1 MAEPAAATDPVL
13 DKIRQI
19 RTRPDFK
26 PKPSPFLRS
35 SFTDEYGEER
45 EVKVRNYQWQGI
57 FNLLQL
63 ERMILGD
70 DTGLG
75 KTLEV
80 LTAIGYVWAVEPEYV
95 PIIVTTKSAL
105 FQWRA
110 ETERFMQGMEAVP
123 ATGEPFERQAIYE
136 DFFLKHDPSRKRLL
150 LLTYDTV
157 MRDLEPSVIRDR
169 SGKVPAALI
178 KQLKAARSAV
188 KEAEASAKEE
198 QERFDARFNTR
209 IFDVHEYLRDQMLPE
224 PGGRPKPPDWDR
236 DDQAALDAFR
246 RRRDEVSFA
255 QAALAPL
262 QDLAAPPKKA
272 PGLIDYVRELRA
284 KHPGVKFMLVMDE
297 MHKLKNHKSQFHQK
311 VGALSLE
318 CRRVYGM
325 TATPVKN
332 RLMEFWALFRIIK
345 PDLFPKVTWFQNEFC
360 ITKLQSIGGGRKVP
374 VVVGYKN
381 LDEFVRRIELYYLSR
396 KKHDVAKELPQL
408 ISREVE
414 CELYDLQEELYDM
427 AEAGLMQDMDDPDAS
442 GGQMLSSLTMV
453 QQAVNAPQLI
463 ANEDGEPFEGP
474 SAKVDALLELLL
486 DEAAGQKVIV
496 FSRFEKM
503 ISLIGKTLEEVKW
516 EDESGKKRTGINYV
530 RITGK
535 ESDPKLREA
544 SKNKFQDMKSG
555 TNVILITTAGA
566 ESLNLQS
573 AEHFVFVDLP
583 WSWGDYIQL
592 IGRMIRIG
600 SSHVTV
606 VAHHFLARKQDGK
619 KTVDHDVHKALRDK
633 KKLADKVAGDNLQGG
648 LTLMDNDAVK
658 DILSLMRQGFG
669 KRAGDRGTLL
679 AEANAR
685 IASSSTK
692 GKKPA
697 ALAKRKAAPKVAD
710 DHPTSAVDLDLS
722 DL

>member
-1 MAEPAAATDPVL
+1 MSTAAPQTDPVL
-13 DKIRQI
+13 EKIRQI
-19 RTRPDFK
+19 RTRADFS
-26 PKPSPFLRS
+26 PKPSPYLRRT
-35 SFTDEYGEER
+35 FTDEYGEEQ
-45 EVKVRNYQWQGI
+45 EVRVRNYQWQGI

-80 LTAIGYVWAVEPEYV
+80 LTAIGYVWAVEPDYV
-95 PIIVTTKSAL
+95 PIVVTTKSAL
-105 FQWRA
+105 FQWAA
-110 ETERFMQGMEAVP
+110 ETGRFMQGMEAVP

-136 DFFLKHDPSRKRLL
+136 DFFGGHDPSRKRLL
-150 LLTYDTV
+150 LITYDSI
-157 MRDLEPSVIRDR
+157 MKDLEESVIRDR
-169 SGKVPAALI
+169 SVKVPAAVAR
-178 KQLKAARSAV
+178 QLKAARADV
-188 KEAEASAKEE
+188 RAREAAAKEA
-198 QERFDARFNTR
+198 QDLFDARFNLR
-209 IFDVHEYLRDQMLPE
+209 IFDVQEYLRDQLLPE
-224 PGGRPKPPDWDR
+224 PEGRRPPPGWDAG
-236 DDQAALDAFR
+236 DQAQLEAFR
-246 RRRDEVSFA
+246 TARVALAAA
-255 QAALAPL
+255 QAALTEMA
-262 QDLAAPPKKA
+262 DRAVPPKRV
-272 PGLIDYVRELRA
+272 PGLLDHVRALRA
-284 KHPGVKFMLVMDE
+284 KHPGVRFMLVMDE

-311 VGALSLE
+311 VHALSQE

-360 ITKLQSIGGGRKVP
+360 VTKLQSIGGGRKVP

-381 LDEFVRRIELYYLSR
+381 LDEFVRRTELFYLSR

-414 CELYDLQEELYDM
+414 CELHDLQEELYDM
-427 AEAGLMQDMDDPDAS
+427 AEAGLMADMDDPDAS

-463 ANEDGEPFEGP
+463 ADEEGNPFEGP
-474 SAKVDALLELLL
+474 SCKVDALLELLL

-496 FSRFEKM
+496 FSRYEKM
-503 ISLIGKTLEEVKW
+503 ISLIGAALEEVRW
-516 EDESGKKRTGINYV
+516 EDESGRKRTGVKYV

-535 ESDPKLREA
+535 ENDPKVREKA
-544 SKNKFQDMKSG
+544 KNTFQDMKSG

-606 VAHHFLARKQDGK
+606 VAHHLLARKRDGK
-619 KTVDHDVHKALRDK
+619 KTIDHDVHKALRDK

-648 LTLMDNDAVK
+648 LNLVSGDAVK
-658 DILSLMRQGFG
+658 DILSMMRQGFG
-669 KRAGDRGTLL
+669 GRAGDRGTLL
-679 AEANAR
+679 AEANAK
-685 IASSSTK
+685 IASASQK

-697 ALAKRKAAPKVAD
+697 ALAKKKAPPRVAD